1 MATPVIMPRQ
11 GQSVESCILTE
22 WKVAPGDVVEEGTV
36 IAVIETDK
44 ASFDLESTAAG
55 TVLELFWEADDDV
68 PVLANVLAIGEEGED
83 VSDLRPQQ
91 EAASAP
97 APEPSAAPATP
108 QAEAPAAS
116 TPATPAASLDPSLG
130 ASSKAGVSPR
140 ARKLALRSGID
151 HEGIQGTGPGG
162 RVIER
167 DVQAVVEGRPRLSA
181 SALAAARGGDLEPP
195 ARGKGLAG
203 MALAGDMLEPGAI
216 EGAEVEQVKGIR
228 KVVAERMMHSLGST
242 AQFTLNSTFDA
253 TAVQTFRKRKREEAK
268 ESGGPKITLNDL
280 IAHALL
286 ETLKRHPSLN
296 AHFLGERIAR
306 FEGVHLGVAV
316 DTSRGLM
323 VPVVRSACSKSLED
337 LSTGIKDLVESCLE
351 GTVLP
356 DQLSGGTFTLTNLG
370 MLGIDHFTPVINVP
384 EVAILGVGGISLRP
398 VRGKD
403 GEVSFSECITLSLTT
418 DHQAVDGAPAARFLK
433 DLVDTLE
440 NYPGTDAGNDEGEN
454 NK

>member
-22 WKVAPGDVVEEGTV
+22 WKVAPGEVVEEGTV
-36 IAVIETDK
+36 LAVIETDK

-83 VSDLRPQQ
+83 CSDLRPQQ
-91 EAASAP
+91 EAAPAP
-97 APEPSAAPATP
+97 AQEPSAAPAAP
-108 QAEAPAAS
+108 QAAAPAA
-116 TPATPAASLDPSLG
+116 ATLTAPVAPSPG
-130 ASSKAGVSPR
+130 ANSEAGVSPR
-140 ARKLALRSGID
+140 ARKLALSSGID
-151 HEGIQGTGPGG
+151 PEAIQGTGPGG

-167 DVQAVVEGRPRLSA
+167 DVEAVIEGRPRLSA
-181 SALAAARGGDLEPP
+181 SALAAAQGGELESP

-216 EGAEVEQVKGIR
+216 EGAEVEPVKGIR
-228 KVVAERMMHSLGST
+228 KLIAERMMQSLGNT

-253 TAVQTFRKRKREEAK
+253 TAVQTFRKQKREESK

-286 ETLKRHPSLN
+286 ETLKRHPLLN

-306 FEGVHLGVAV
+306 FEEVHLGVAV
-316 DTSRGLM
+316 DTPRGLM
-323 VPVVRSACSKSLED
+323 VPVLPSACAKSLED
-337 LSTGIKDLVESCLE
+337 LSSGIKRMVESCIE
-351 GTVLP
+351 GTILP

-370 MLGIDHFTPVINVP
+370 MLGIDHFTPVINPP
-384 EVAILGVGGISLRP
+384 EAAILGVGGISLRP
-398 VRGKD
+398 VRNKD
-403 GEVSFSECITLSLTT
+403 GEISYAECITLSLTI

-433 DLVDTLE
+433 DLVDTLN
-440 NYPGTDAGNDEGEN
+440 NYPGANAGNDKGDE
-454 NK
+454 

>member
-83 VSDLRPQQ
+83 VSDLRPDQ
-91 EAASAP
+91 EADEAP
-97 APEPSAAPATP
+97 VPEPSVAPSTSQAGAPPIATSTTP
-108 QAEAPAAS
+108 SAPVGGGAE
-116 TPATPAASLDPSLG
+116 
-130 ASSKAGVSPR
+130 AGVSPR

-151 HEGIQGTGPGG
+151 PESIRGTGPGG

-181 SALAAARGGDLEPP
+181 SALAAAQGGDLEPP

-216 EGAEVEQVKGIR
+216 EGAEVEQVKGVR

-242 AQFTLNSTFDA
+242 AQFTLNATFDA

-296 AHFLGERIAR
+296 AHFLGDRIAR
-306 FEGVHLGVAV
+306 FEEVHLGVAV

-384 EVAILGVGGISLRP
+384 EVSILGVGGISLRP

-403 GEVSFSECITLSLTT
+403 GEVCFAECITLSLTT

-440 NYPGTDAGNDEGEN
+440 NYPGPDAGNDKGDE
-454 NK
+454 

>member
-22 WKVAPGDVVEEGTV
+22 WKVAPGEVVEEGTV
-36 IAVIETDK
+36 LAVIETDK

-68 PVLANVLAIGEEGED
+68 PVLANVLAVGDEGED
-83 VSDLRPQQ
+83 CSDLRPQQ
-91 EAASAP
+91 DAAPSP
-97 APEPSAAPATP
+97 APEPSAAPSTP
-108 QAEAPAAS
+108 QAEAPAAQAA
-116 TPATPAASLDPSLG
+116 PAVPVGPSPG
-130 ASSKAGVSPR
+130 ASSEAGVSPR

-151 HEGIQGTGPGG
+151 PEGIQGTGPGG

-167 DVQAVVEGRPRLSA
+167 DVEAVIEGRPRLSA
-181 SALAAARGGDLEPP
+181 SALAAAQGGDLEPP

-216 EGAEVEQVKGIR
+216 EGAEVEPVKGIR
-228 KVVAERMMHSLGST
+228 KLIAERMMQSLGNT

-253 TAVQTFRKRKREEAK
+253 TAVQTFRKQRREEAK

-306 FEGVHLGVAV
+306 FEEVHLGVAV
-316 DTSRGLM
+316 DTPRGLM
-323 VPVVRSACSKSLED
+323 VPVLRSACAKSLEEV
-337 LSTGIKDLVESCLE
+337 SSGIKTMVESCIE
-351 GTVLP
+351 GTILP

-370 MLGIDHFTPVINVP
+370 MLGIDHFTPVINPP
-384 EVAILGVGGISLRP
+384 EAAILGVGGISLRP
-398 VRGKD
+398 VRSKD
-403 GEVSFSECITLSLTT
+403 GEISYAECITLSLTI

-433 DLVDTLE
+433 DLVDTLN
-440 NYPGTDAGNDEGEN
+440 NYPGANAGNDKGDE
-454 NK
+454 

>member
-1 MATPVIMPRQ
+1 MATSVIMPRQ

-22 WKVAPGDVVEEGTV
+22 WKVAPGEVVEEGTV
-36 IAVIETDK
+36 LAVIETDK

-83 VSDLRPQQ
+83 CSDLRPQQ
-91 EAASAP
+91 EAAPAP
-97 APEPSAAPATP
+97 APEPSAAPAAP
-108 QAEAPAAS
+108 QAAAPAA
-116 TPATPAASLDPSLG
+116 ATPTAPVAPSPG
-130 ASSKAGVSPR
+130 ASSEAGVSPR

-151 HEGIQGTGPGG
+151 PEAIQGTGPGG

-167 DVQAVVEGRPRLSA
+167 DVEAVVEGRPRLSA
-181 SALAAARGGDLEPP
+181 SALAVARGGDLEPP

-203 MALAGDMLEPGAI
+203 MALACDMLEPGAI
-216 EGAEVEQVKGIR
+216 EGAKVEPVKGIR
-228 KVVAERMMHSLGST
+228 KLIAERMMQSLGNT

-253 TAVQTFRKRKREEAK
+253 TAVQTFRKQRREEAK

-286 ETLKRHPSLN
+286 ETLKRHPLLN

-306 FEGVHLGVAV
+306 FEEVHLGVAV
-316 DTSRGLM
+316 DTPRGLM
-323 VPVVRSACSKSLED
+323 VPVLRSACAKSLED
-337 LSTGIKDLVESCLE
+337 LSSGIKRMVESCIE
-351 GTVLP
+351 GTILP

-370 MLGIDHFTPVINVP
+370 MLGIDHFTPVINPP
-384 EVAILGVGGISLRP
+384 EAAILGVGGISLRP
-398 VRGKD
+398 VRSKD
-403 GEVSFSECITLSLTT
+403 GEISYAECITLSLTI

-433 DLVDTLE
+433 DLVDTLN
-440 NYPGTDAGNDEGEN
+440 NYPGANAGNDKGDE
-454 NK
+454 